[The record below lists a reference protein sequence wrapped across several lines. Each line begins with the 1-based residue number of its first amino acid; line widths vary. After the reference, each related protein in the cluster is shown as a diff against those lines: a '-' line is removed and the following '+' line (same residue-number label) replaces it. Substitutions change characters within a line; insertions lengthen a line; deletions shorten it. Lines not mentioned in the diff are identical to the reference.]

1 MQASASH
8 WLVMNVAV
16 YNIFIGRCS
25 MKSDLL
31 RAHKVNKLLS
41 FVSIGGEFNMIFWEI
56 QGGLIVLE
64 TSSLPM
70 AIDNY
75 SLYLYYIGN
84 LTSVAQQHN
93 RGINLVEDGKESYNL
108 DIEIDQGT
116 VGTSQ
121 QAESGLP
128 DAFDLSLSH
137 FALVLALENESG
149 N

>member
-1 MQASASH
+1 LSQIESQGFYLLIIASQI
-8 WLVMNVAV
+8 LK
-16 YNIFIGRCS
+16 FI
-25 MKSDLL
+25 LL
-31 RAHKVNKLLS
+31 YRVIYIAA
-41 FVSIGGEFNMIFWEI
+41 

-64 TSSLPM
+64 TSSMPM

-75 SLYLYYIGN
+75 SSYLHYIGN

-93 RGINLVEDGKESYNL
+93 TGINLVEDGKESYTL

-121 QAESGLP
+121 QAESGFP